1 MNFYLLSSLLLVSL
15 YLSPAFSQT
24 FCFENQKVKMLE
36 IIDLEKNNQSKPIS
50 EKLSK
55 LASVKNEVAKV
66 TTVKGYAMNGGA
78 REDISVHYYK
88 NAAAEDVAS
97 YNYEGIKYYRV
108 RNSTS
113 ECTALF
119 AYYPKSK
126 KLLLLASL
134 PADSNDDF
142 YKAGVIVNGYKDA
155 DLEGAQV
162 NSPDECRVVNDGA
175 NLYSVMSRSCGK
187 IKFCRLEAICKGKD
201 EIVKAFCKAE
211 DNKCP
216 RFEDCLKDV
225 SFEKM
230 SVDFQEGTIHRESQK
245 AKASGQ

>member
-15 YLSPAFSQT
+15 YLSPAFSPT
-24 FCFENQKVKMLE
+24 FCFENQKVKMRE
-36 IIDLEKNNQSKPIS
+36 IIDLEENNHAKPLS

-55 LASVKNEVAKV
+55 LASVKNEAVKV

-97 YNYEGIKYYRV
+97 YNYGGSKYYRV
-108 RNSTS
+108 RNLTS

-119 AYYPKSK
+119 VSYPESK
-126 KLLLLASL
+126 KVLLLASL
-134 PADSNDDF
+134 PADRNDSF
-142 YKAGVIVNGYKDA
+142 YNAGVVVNGYKDA
-155 DLEGAQV
+155 DLEGIEGK
-162 NSPDECRVVNDGA
+162 SSTECRVVNDGV
-175 NLYSVMSRSCGK
+175 NLYSVISRSCGK

-201 EIVKAFCKAE
+201 EIIKAFCRSE
-211 DNKCP
+211 DDKCP
-216 RFEDCLKDV
+216 KFEDCMNDK

-230 SVDFQEGTIHRESQK
+230 STDFQEGTIHRESQK

>member
-1 MNFYLLSSLLLVSL
+1 MR
-15 YLSPAFSQT
+15 
-24 FCFENQKVKMLE
+24 E
-36 IIDLEKNNQSKPIS
+36 IIDLEENNHAKPLS

-55 LASVKNEVAKV
+55 LASVKNEAVKV

-97 YNYEGIKYYRV
+97 YNYGGSKYYRV
-108 RNSTS
+108 RNLTS

-119 AYYPKSK
+119 VSYPESK
-126 KLLLLASL
+126 KVLLLASL
-134 PADSNDDF
+134 PADRNDSF
-142 YKAGVIVNGYKDA
+142 YNAGVVVNGYKDA
-155 DLEGAQV
+155 DLEGIEGK
-162 NSPDECRVVNDGA
+162 SSTECRVVNDGV
-175 NLYSVMSRSCGK
+175 NLYSVISRSCGK

-201 EIVKAFCKAE
+201 EIIKAFCRSE
-211 DNKCP
+211 DDKCP
-216 RFEDCLKDV
+216 KFEDCMNDK

-230 SVDFQEGTIHRESQK
+230 STDFQEGTIHRESQK